1 MDFISI
7 EKGENLFWLGRYVE
21 RVYRTLN
28 YLEGLYDVLIDTDET
43 AYKEFCA
50 ALNIPDVY
58 EDASDFMTSY
68 FFDELN
74 PDSVYSNLSRAYDDG
89 ILLRNTIST
98 RSLAYIQLAL
108 DAMEDA
114 KAEGSGALCSFEVID
129 RLLAFWGSIDE
140 YLSSGQERCLVKA
153 GRYLERLDMQLRLGE
168 SWETIGVTIGK
179 LDRRLQGAKIAYSGQ
194 KMRVLKNFAQLADD
208 DPETRLVALET
219 VQKLLNKLDT
229 MKKFLYSLRADLLF
243 SEPVSNHTFVLR
255 SVPLSEPGQE
265 PMRISLTCQPGCR
278 LSETFDGQ
286 GNKVFLGSI
295 ENKHTFFSFCST
307 GEVLVDSSQR
317 SSFGAAA
324 YYRYPTQLTTLTGTL
339 KDYFEAN
346 KVEGAPIALAEYWL
360 TKIGTDFRRYDNSNC
375 GP

>member
-28 YLEGLYDVLIDTDET
+28 YLEDLYDVLIDTDET
-43 AYKEFCA
+43 AYKAFCA

-108 DAMEDA
+108 DAMDAA

-153 GRYLERLDMQLRLGE
+153 GRYLERLDMQLRLGD

-179 LDRRLQGAKIAYSGQ
+179 LDRRLQGAKIAYSSQ

-219 VQKLLNKLDT
+219 AQKLLN
-229 MKKFLYSLRADLLF
+229 
-243 SEPVSNHTFVLR
+243 N
-255 SVPLSEPGQE
+255 
-265 PMRISLTCQPGCR
+265 
-278 LSETFDGQ
+278 
-286 GNKVFLGSI
+286 
-295 ENKHTFFSFCST
+295 
-307 GEVLVDSSQR
+307 
-317 SSFGAAA
+317 
-324 YYRYPTQLTTLTGTL
+324 
-339 KDYFEAN
+339 
-346 KVEGAPIALAEYWL
+346 
-360 TKIGTDFRRYDNSNC
+360 
-375 GP
+375 

>member
-1 MDFISI
+1 
-7 EKGENLFWLGRYVE
+7 
-21 RVYRTLN
+21 
-28 YLEGLYDVLIDTDET
+28 
-43 AYKEFCA
+43 
-50 ALNIPDVY
+50 
-58 EDASDFMTSY
+58 MTSY

-114 KAEGSGALCSFEVID
+114 KAEGFGALCSFEVID

-219 VQKLLNKLDT
+219 VQKLLN
-229 MKKFLYSLRADLLF
+229 
-243 SEPVSNHTFVLR
+243 N
-255 SVPLSEPGQE
+255 
-265 PMRISLTCQPGCR
+265 
-278 LSETFDGQ
+278 
-286 GNKVFLGSI
+286 
-295 ENKHTFFSFCST
+295 
-307 GEVLVDSSQR
+307 
-317 SSFGAAA
+317 
-324 YYRYPTQLTTLTGTL
+324 
-339 KDYFEAN
+339 
-346 KVEGAPIALAEYWL
+346 
-360 TKIGTDFRRYDNSNC
+360 
-375 GP
+375 

>member
-108 DAMEDA
+108 DAMKMRRQKVPELCVLLKSSIA
-114 KAEGSGALCSFEVID
+114 CWLSGAV
-129 RLLAFWGSIDE
+129 
-140 YLSSGQERCLVKA
+140 
-153 GRYLERLDMQLRLGE
+153 
-168 SWETIGVTIGK
+168 
-179 LDRRLQGAKIAYSGQ
+179 
-194 KMRVLKNFAQLADD
+194 
-208 DPETRLVALET
+208 
-219 VQKLLNKLDT
+219 
-229 MKKFLYSLRADLLF
+229 
-243 SEPVSNHTFVLR
+243 
-255 SVPLSEPGQE
+255 
-265 PMRISLTCQPGCR
+265 
-278 LSETFDGQ
+278 
-286 GNKVFLGSI
+286 
-295 ENKHTFFSFCST
+295 
-307 GEVLVDSSQR
+307 
-317 SSFGAAA
+317 
-324 YYRYPTQLTTLTGTL
+324 
-339 KDYFEAN
+339 
-346 KVEGAPIALAEYWL
+346 
-360 TKIGTDFRRYDNSNC
+360 
-375 GP
+375 

>member
-114 KAEGSGALCSFEVID
+114 KAEGPELCVLLKSSIACWLSGA
-129 RLLAFWGSIDE
+129 
-140 YLSSGQERCLVKA
+140 
-153 GRYLERLDMQLRLGE
+153 
-168 SWETIGVTIGK
+168 
-179 LDRRLQGAKIAYSGQ
+179 
-194 KMRVLKNFAQLADD
+194 
-208 DPETRLVALET
+208 
-219 VQKLLNKLDT
+219 
-229 MKKFLYSLRADLLF
+229 
-243 SEPVSNHTFVLR
+243 VSTN
-255 SVPLSEPGQE
+255 
-265 PMRISLTCQPGCR
+265 ISLQVKNAVSLKPAVTLSAWTC
-278 LSETFDGQ
+278 S
-286 GNKVFLGSI
+286 
-295 ENKHTFFSFCST
+295 
-307 GEVLVDSSQR
+307 
-317 SSFGAAA
+317 
-324 YYRYPTQLTTLTGTL
+324 
-339 KDYFEAN
+339 
-346 KVEGAPIALAEYWL
+346 
-360 TKIGTDFRRYDNSNC
+360 
-375 GP
+375 

>member
-43 AYKEFCA
+43 AYKEFCV

-114 KAEGSGALCSFEVID
+114 KAEGPELC
-129 RLLAFWGSIDE
+129 
-140 YLSSGQERCLVKA
+140 
-153 GRYLERLDMQLRLGE
+153 
-168 SWETIGVTIGK
+168 
-179 LDRRLQGAKIAYSGQ
+179 
-194 KMRVLKNFAQLADD
+194 VL
-208 DPETRLVALET
+208 
-219 VQKLLNKLDT
+219 
-229 MKKFLYSLRADLLF
+229 
-243 SEPVSNHTFVLR
+243 
-255 SVPLSEPGQE
+255 
-265 PMRISLTCQPGCR
+265 
-278 LSETFDGQ
+278 
-286 GNKVFLGSI
+286 
-295 ENKHTFFSFCST
+295 
-307 GEVLVDSSQR
+307 
-317 SSFGAAA
+317 
-324 YYRYPTQLTTLTGTL
+324 
-339 KDYFEAN
+339 
-346 KVEGAPIALAEYWL
+346 
-360 TKIGTDFRRYDNSNC
+360 
-375 GP
+375 